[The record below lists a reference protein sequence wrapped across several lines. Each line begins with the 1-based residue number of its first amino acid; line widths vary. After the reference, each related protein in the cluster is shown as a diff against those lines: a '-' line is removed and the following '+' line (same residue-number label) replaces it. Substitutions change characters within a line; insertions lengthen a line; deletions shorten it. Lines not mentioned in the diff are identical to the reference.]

1 MSRDFM
7 FEYIS
12 SMCNFLN
19 NLKGYITRD
28 ELITIINI
36 YLGGVLDNHIISKV
50 ITERDIKRVSDT
62 IECDDEFNC
71 YELIQE
77 ISARVVKESK

>member
-1 MSRDFM
+1 M

-12 SMCNFLN
+12 SICNFLN

-28 ELITIINI
+28 ELITIISI
-36 YLGGVLDNHIISKV
+36 YLGGEIDNHIISKV

-71 YELIQE
+71 YELIQD
-77 ISARVVKESK
+77 ISNRVVKESERYV